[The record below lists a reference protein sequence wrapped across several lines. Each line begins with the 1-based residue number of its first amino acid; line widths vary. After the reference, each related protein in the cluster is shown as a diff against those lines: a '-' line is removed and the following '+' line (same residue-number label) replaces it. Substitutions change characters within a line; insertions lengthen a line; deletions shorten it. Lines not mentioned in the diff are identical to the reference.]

1 MYQITQ
7 IPLTADS
14 PPADSIVSTTL
25 ARTPHIKPVLFHFA
39 PGQEL
44 SQHTSTHP
52 AVLHFLSGEATVT
65 LGEDS
70 HPATAGTWIYMAP
83 NLPHSITA
91 QTAVLMLLEML
102 TVEKG

>member
-1 MYQITQ
+1 MSYQISQ
-7 IPLTADS
+7 IPQAAET
-14 PPADSIVSTTL
+14 PPAASIVSTTL

-44 SQHTSTHP
+44 SQHTSSHP

-70 HPATAGTWIYMAP
+70 HPATAGTWIYMPA

-91 QTAVLMLLEML
+91 QTAVSMLLEMI
-102 TVEKG
+102 TAP

>member
-1 MYQITQ
+1 MSYQISQ
-7 IPLTADS
+7 IPQAAETA
-14 PPADSIVSTTL
+14 PADSITSTTL

-44 SQHTSTHP
+44 SQHTSSHP

-70 HPATAGTWIYMAP
+70 HPATAGTWIYMPAH
-83 NLPHSITA
+83 LPHSITA
-91 QTAVLMLLEML
+91 HTAVSMLLEMI
-102 TVEKG
+102 TAS